1 MKALLTITA
10 IAIVLT
16 VTTSCATAQ
25 GQHYSVLEKYRVTGR
40 LAPESYGYS
49 SARPHYSILQ
59 KYRVTGRLAP
69 ESYGYDY
76 GYSVPVPYPIQ
87 SRRYAPVVLPR
98 RGWGRSGTTVVLG
111 GSTRSSHGTFGG
123 TIIID
128 F

>member
-1 MKALLTITA
+1 MIVMM
-10 IAIVLT
+10 IA
-16 VTTSCATAQ
+16 VTSISCATAQ
-25 GQHYSVLEKYRVTGR
+25 GQHYSILEKYRVTGR
-40 LAPESYGYS
+40 LAPESYGCS
-49 SARPHYSILQ
+49 SSRPHYSILE

-87 SRRYAPVVLPR
+87 NRAYTSVVLPR

-123 TIIID
+123 SVI
-128 F
+128 FNF